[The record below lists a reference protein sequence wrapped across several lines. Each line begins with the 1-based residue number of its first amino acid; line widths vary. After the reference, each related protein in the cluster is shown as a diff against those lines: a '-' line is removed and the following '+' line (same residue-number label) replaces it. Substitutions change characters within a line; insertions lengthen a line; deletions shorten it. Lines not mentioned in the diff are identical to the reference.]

1 METKNEFEIS
11 NLDDLI
17 IIDNYFNFDLHDI
30 ILNKILLSFNDLD
43 ISKEQLEQTSSKFN
57 EFFKNLKFST
67 EKTTSPYFK
76 NCVNMY
82 LNDIESP
89 ELKKLFILLVI
100 GHRFEIFN
108 IFSQF
113 FYKIIKLNHYGLSS
127 NNLKKIFH
135 DDVLQSK
142 EFDVFINNL
151 SKWYSFVEYIF
162 FYLEILSKFFGEN
175 FNFNENKFSIDKNFK
190 ITNKSFCSKIVLQ
203 LSSILCSKLN
213 LDPKI
218 DYNKLVLFFALS
230 LQTGFSLN
238 ALFAFFPKTKLGEI
252 FGTFALNFLFGK
264 IATNLNYQ
272 SKFVEFRQLANS
284 ITNLN
289 RDLEKIESIFY
300 ELLKIHLLRDV
311 NMNIEG
317 SLCNFDEI
325 NETIKKLSYK
335 AGKILENINFDE
347 NVQKKIEEE
356 YVELEEIIKLK
367 NVDDDWVMMYIKN
380 EDDSRS
386 SIEFQNNKKKN
397 N

>member
-1 METKNEFEIS
+1 
-11 NLDDLI
+11 
-17 IIDNYFNFDLHDI
+17 
-30 ILNKILLSFNDLD
+30 
-43 ISKEQLEQTSSKFN
+43 
-57 EFFKNLKFST
+57 
-67 EKTTSPYFK
+67 
-76 NCVNMY
+76 
-82 LNDIESP
+82 
-89 ELKKLFILLVI
+89 
-100 GHRFEIFN
+100 
-108 IFSQF
+108 
-113 FYKIIKLNHYGLSS
+113 
-127 NNLKKIFH
+127 
-135 DDVLQSK
+135 
-142 EFDVFINNL
+142 
-151 SKWYSFVEYIF
+151 
-162 FYLEILSKFFGEN
+162 
-175 FNFNENKFSIDKNFK
+175 
-190 ITNKSFCSKIVLQ
+190 
-203 LSSILCSKLN
+203 
-213 LDPKI
+213 
-218 DYNKLVLFFALS
+218 
-230 LQTGFSLN
+230 
-238 ALFAFFPKTKLGEI
+238 
-252 FGTFALNFLFGK
+252 
-264 IATNLNYQ
+264 
-272 SKFVEFRQLANS
+272 LANS